1 MEIIAADEVTLA
13 VAKEKLQA
21 TFTQLVSNWGE
32 PERAPH
38 RRVVCKLCLYVCMC
52 MSVCVH
58 TSYHRYSPLQIT
70 KSLRHW

>member
-21 TFTQLVSNWGE
+21 TFTQLVSNWDE

-38 RRVVCKLCLYVCMC
+38 RRVVCELSLCLHVHVCMC
-52 MSVCVH
+52 A
-58 TSYHRYSPLQIT
+58 YILP
-70 KSLRHW
+70 